1 MRASKP
7 TKNLK
12 QTLSHQL
19 ISIGFI
25 ICMIIFMSLGILL
38 PRTLMP
44 VYENNIYQY
53 LKQPLELIDYEI
65 DSSQVNST
73 VAYLYVTGDNE
84 IIASDN
90 LSKVISANPEQVLRF
105 IDKGY
110 GKFKFLGATYYYNT
124 SYNQYVTKIS
134 ITDDSYI
141 LQMKKDILYTIFPI
155 ILITVLL
162 IAALL
167 IFWSRRLVL
176 KIEHLKEKVD
186 NLSNDN
192 YKDGYRYGDDD
203 ELMALSNAIDNMHL
217 KLKEEEEY
225 KNQMYQNI
233 SHDFKTPLTVIKSY
247 IEAIKDGI
255 QTVPQG
261 LKVIEEQVNKL
272 ELKVHSLLY
281 LNKLNYF
288 KERKDLNVK
297 DVDVRKVIE
306 NSVEKMKNIR
316 PDVKWTVYTPKTETI
331 MKGTYDMWEAVVD
344 NILSNFVRYAEKEI
358 KVTIKGSKITFY
370 NDGPKLDEKELENI
384 FSPYK
389 KGINGQFGLGLSI
402 VRETL
407 AFCGYEVTVR
417 NEKKGVSFMI
427 Q

>member
-1 MRASKP
+1 MK
-7 TKNLK
+7 KKLK
-12 QTLSHQL
+12 YDLNRQL
-19 ISIGFI
+19 ISIGI
-25 ICMIIFMSLGILL
+25 LMCGIIFIALGILL
-38 PRTLMP
+38 PKVLTP
-44 VYENNIYQY
+44 IYENNIYQY

-65 DSSQVNST
+65 GDDEIGSD
-73 VAYLYVTGDNE
+73 VAYLYITSQKEVISSENF
-84 IIASDN
+84 
-90 LSKVISANPEQVLRF
+90 SKVINVEPTEILSK
-105 IDKGY
+105 IDNDF
-110 GKFKFLGATYYYNT
+110 GKFQYKGKTYYYNT
-124 SYNQYVTKIS
+124 SYNKFVTKIS
-134 ITDDSYI
+134 LTDDSYI
-141 LQMKKDILYTIFPI
+141 TDMRKDILYTIFPI
-155 ILITVLL
+155 LLITLL
-162 IAALL
+162 IISGLL
-167 IFWSRRLVL
+167 LLWSRKLVK
-176 KIEHLKEKVD
+176 KIEHLKQKVD
-186 NLSNDN
+186 NLSNDD
-192 YKDGYRYGDDD
+192 YDDTYTYDEDD
-203 ELMALSNAIDNMHL
+203 ELKALSVAIDTMRENL
-217 KLKEEEEY
+217 KKQENY

-247 IEAIKDGI
+247 IEAIQDGV

-288 KERKDLNVK
+288 KERKDLTVEKVNVQQ
-297 DVDVRKVIE
+297 VIY

-316 PDVKWTVYTPKTETI
+316 PDVKWTVYTKNSETI

-358 KVTIKGSKITFY
+358 KVTVKGNKLTFY
-370 NDGPKLDEKELENI
+370 NDGPKLNEKDLENI

-407 AFCGYEVTVR
+407 AFCGYEVTVK

>member
-1 MRASKP
+1 MK
-7 TKNLK
+7 KKLK
-12 QTLSHQL
+12 YDLNRQL
-19 ISIGFI
+19 ISIGI
-25 ICMIIFMSLGILL
+25 LMCGIIFIALGILL
-38 PRTLMP
+38 PKVLTP
-44 VYENNIYQY
+44 IYENNIYQY

-65 DSSQVNST
+65 GDDEIGSD
-73 VAYLYVTGDNE
+73 VAYLYITSQKEVISSENF
-84 IIASDN
+84 
-90 LSKVISANPEQVLRF
+90 SKVINVEPTEILSKIANDF
-105 IDKGY
+105 
-110 GKFKFLGATYYYNT
+110 GKFQYKGKTYYYNT
-124 SYNQYVTKIS
+124 SYNKFVTKIS
-134 ITDDSYI
+134 LTDDSYI
-141 LQMKKDILYTIFPI
+141 TDMRKDILYTIFPI
-155 ILITVLL
+155 LLITLL
-162 IAALL
+162 IISGLL
-167 IFWSRRLVL
+167 LLWSRKLVK
-176 KIEHLKEKVD
+176 KIEHLKQKVD
-186 NLSNDN
+186 NLSNDD
-192 YKDGYRYGDDD
+192 YDDTYTYDEDD
-203 ELMALSNAIDNMHL
+203 ELKALSVAIDTMRENL
-217 KLKEEEEY
+217 KKQENY

-247 IEAIKDGI
+247 IEAIQDGV

-288 KERKDLNVK
+288 KERKDLTVEKVNVQQ
-297 DVDVRKVIE
+297 VIY

-316 PDVKWTVYTPKTETI
+316 PDIKWTVYTKNSETI

-358 KVTIKGSKITFY
+358 KVTVKGNKLTFY
-370 NDGPKLDEKELENI
+370 NDGPKLNEKDLENI

-407 AFCGYEVTVR
+407 AFCGYEVTVK

>member
-1 MRASKP
+1 MKKR
-7 TKNLK
+7 LK
-12 QTLSHQL
+12 YDLNRQL
-19 ISIGFI
+19 ISIGI
-25 ICMIIFMSLGILL
+25 LICGIIFIALGILL
-38 PRTLMP
+38 PKVLTP
-44 VYENNIYQY
+44 IYENNIYQY

-65 DSSQVNST
+65 GDDEIGSD
-73 VAYLYVTGDNE
+73 VAYLYITSQKEVISSENF
-84 IIASDN
+84 
-90 LSKVISANPEQVLRF
+90 SKVINVEPTEILSK
-105 IDKGY
+105 IDNDF
-110 GKFKFLGATYYYNT
+110 GKFQYKGKTYYYNT
-124 SYNQYVTKIS
+124 SYNKFVTKIS
-134 ITDDSYI
+134 LTDDSYI
-141 LQMKKDILYTIFPI
+141 TDMRKDILYTIFPI
-155 ILITVLL
+155 LLITLL
-162 IAALL
+162 IISGLL
-167 IFWSRRLVL
+167 LLWSRKLVK
-176 KIEHLKEKVD
+176 KIEHLKQKVD
-186 NLSNDN
+186 NLSNDD
-192 YKDGYRYGDDD
+192 YDDTYTYDEDD
-203 ELMALSNAIDNMHL
+203 ELKALSVAIDTMRENL
-217 KLKEEEEY
+217 KKQENY

-247 IEAIKDGI
+247 IEAIQDGV

-288 KERKDLNVK
+288 KERKDLTVEKVNVQQ
-297 DVDVRKVIE
+297 VIY

-316 PDVKWTVYTPKTETI
+316 PDIKWTVYTKNSETI

-358 KVTIKGSKITFY
+358 KVTVKGNKLTFY
-370 NDGPKLDEKELENI
+370 NDGPKLNEKDLENI

-407 AFCGYEVTVR
+407 AFCGYEVTVK

>member
-1 MRASKP
+1 MK
-7 TKNLK
+7 KKLK
-12 QTLSHQL
+12 YDLNRQL
-19 ISIGFI
+19 ISIGI
-25 ICMIIFMSLGILL
+25 LVCGIIFIALGILL
-38 PRTLMP
+38 PKVLTP
-44 VYENNIYQY
+44 IYENNIYQY

-65 DSSQVNST
+65 GDDEIGSD
-73 VAYLYVTGDNE
+73 VAYLYITSKKEVISSENF
-84 IIASDN
+84 
-90 LSKVISANPEQVLRF
+90 SKVINVEPTEILSK
-105 IDKGY
+105 IDNDF
-110 GKFKFLGATYYYNT
+110 GKFQYKGKTYYYNT
-124 SYNQYVTKIS
+124 SYNKFVTKIS
-134 ITDDSYI
+134 LTDDSYI
-141 LQMKKDILYTIFPI
+141 TDMRKDILYTIFPI
-155 ILITVLL
+155 LLITLL
-162 IAALL
+162 IISGLL
-167 IFWSRRLVL
+167 LLWSRKLVK
-176 KIEHLKEKVD
+176 KIEHLKQKVD
-186 NLSNDN
+186 NLSNDD
-192 YKDGYRYGDDD
+192 YDDTYTYDEDD
-203 ELMALSNAIDNMHL
+203 ELKALSVAIDTMRENL
-217 KLKEEEEY
+217 KKQENY

-247 IEAIKDGI
+247 IEAIQDGV

-288 KERKDLNVK
+288 KERKDLTVEKVNVQQ
-297 DVDVRKVIE
+297 VIY

-316 PDVKWTVYTPKTETI
+316 PDVKWTVYTKNSETI

-358 KVTIKGSKITFY
+358 KVTVKGNKLTFY
-370 NDGPKLDEKELENI
+370 NDGPKLNEKDLENI

-407 AFCGYEVTVR
+407 AFCGYEVTVK

>member
-1 MRASKP
+1 MK
-7 TKNLK
+7 KK
-12 QTLSHQL
+12 LSYDLNRQL
-19 ISIGFI
+19 ISIGI
-25 ICMIIFMSLGILL
+25 LICGIIFIALGILL
-38 PRTLMP
+38 PRVLMP
-44 VYENNIYQY
+44 IYENNIYQY

-65 DSSQVNST
+65 GDNEIGSD
-73 VAYLYVTGDNE
+73 VAYLYITDQKEVVY
-84 IIASDN
+84 SDN
-90 LSKVISANPEQVLRF
+90 FSKVINTEPEDILDEIVQ
-105 IDKGY
+105 DY
-110 GKFKFLGATYYYNT
+110 GKFQYRGKTYYYNT
-124 SYNQYVTKIS
+124 SYNKFVTKIS
-134 ITDDSYI
+134 LTDDTYI
-141 LQMKKDILYTIFPI
+141 TEMRKDILYTIFPI
-155 ILITVLL
+155 LLITLL
-162 IAALL
+162 IISGLL
-167 IFWSRRLVL
+167 LLWSRKLVK
-176 KIEHLKEKVD
+176 KIEHLKQKVD
-186 NLSNDN
+186 NLSNDD
-192 YKDGYRYGDDD
+192 YDDTYTYDEDD
-203 ELMALSNAIDNMHL
+203 ELKALSVAIDKMRDSL
-217 KLKEEEEY
+217 KKQENY

-261 LKVIEEQVNKL
+261 LKVIEEQVTKL

-358 KVTIKGSKITFY
+358 KVAIKGSKITFY

>member
-1 MRASKP
+1 MK
-7 TKNLK
+7 KKLK
-12 QTLSHQL
+12 YDLNRQL
-19 ISIGFI
+19 ISIGI
-25 ICMIIFMSLGILL
+25 LICGIIFIALGILL
-38 PRTLMP
+38 PKVLTP
-44 VYENNIYQY
+44 IYENNIYQY

-65 DSSQVNST
+65 GDDEIGSD
-73 VAYLYVTGDNE
+73 VAYLYITSQKEVVSSENF
-84 IIASDN
+84 
-90 LSKVISANPEQVLRF
+90 SKVINVEPTEILSE
-105 IDKGY
+105 IDHDF
-110 GKFKFLGATYYYNT
+110 GKFQYKGKTYYYNT
-124 SYNQYVTKIS
+124 SYNKFVTKIS
-134 ITDDSYI
+134 LTDDSYI
-141 LQMKKDILYTIFPI
+141 TDMRKDILYTIFPI
-155 ILITVLL
+155 LLITLL
-162 IAALL
+162 IISGLL
-167 IFWSRRLVL
+167 LLWSRKLVK
-176 KIEHLKEKVD
+176 KIEHLKQKVD
-186 NLSNDN
+186 NLSNDD
-192 YKDGYRYGDDD
+192 YDDTYTYDEDD
-203 ELMALSNAIDNMHL
+203 ELKALSVAIDKMRENL
-217 KLKEEEEY
+217 KKQENY

-247 IEAIKDGI
+247 IEAIQDGI

-288 KERKDLNVK
+288 KERKDVTVEKVNVQQM
-297 DVDVRKVIE
+297 IN

-316 PDVKWTVYTPKTETI
+316 PDVKWTVYTKSSESI

-358 KVTIKGSKITFY
+358 KVTMKGSKIIFY
-370 NDGPKLDEKELENI
+370 NDGPKLDEKDLENI

-407 AFCGYEVTVR
+407 AFCGYEVTVK

>member
-1 MRASKP
+1 MK
-7 TKNLK
+7 KKLK
-12 QTLSHQL
+12 YDLNRQL
-19 ISIGFI
+19 ISIGI
-25 ICMIIFMSLGILL
+25 LMCGIIFIALGILL
-38 PRTLMP
+38 PKVLTP
-44 VYENNIYQY
+44 IYENNIYQY

-65 DSSQVNST
+65 GDDEIGSD
-73 VAYLYVTGDNE
+73 VAYLYITSQKEVISSENF
-84 IIASDN
+84 
-90 LSKVISANPEQVLRF
+90 SKVINVEPTEILSK
-105 IDKGY
+105 IDNDF
-110 GKFKFLGATYYYNT
+110 GKFQYKGKTYYYNT
-124 SYNQYVTKIS
+124 SYNKFVTKIS
-134 ITDDSYI
+134 LTDDSYI
-141 LQMKKDILYTIFPI
+141 TDMRKDILYTIFPI
-155 ILITVLL
+155 LLITLL
-162 IAALL
+162 IISGLL
-167 IFWSRRLVL
+167 LLWSRKLVK
-176 KIEHLKEKVD
+176 KIEHLKQKVD
-186 NLSNDN
+186 NLSNDD
-192 YKDGYRYGDDD
+192 YDDTYTYDEDD
-203 ELMALSNAIDNMHL
+203 ELKALSVAIDTMRENL
-217 KLKEEEEY
+217 KKQENY

-247 IEAIKDGI
+247 IEAIQDGV

-288 KERKDLNVK
+288 KERKDLTVEKVNVQQ
-297 DVDVRKVIE
+297 VIY

-316 PDVKWTVYTPKTETI
+316 PDIKWTVYTKNSETI

-358 KVTIKGSKITFY
+358 KVTVKGNRLTFY
-370 NDGPKLDEKELENI
+370 NDGPKLNEKDLENI

-407 AFCGYEVTVR
+407 AFCGYEVTVK

>member
-1 MRASKP
+1 MK
-7 TKNLK
+7 KKLK
-12 QTLSHQL
+12 YDLNRQL
-19 ISIGFI
+19 ISIGI
-25 ICMIIFMSLGILL
+25 LMCGIIFIAIGILL
-38 PRTLMP
+38 PKVLTP
-44 VYENNIYQY
+44 IYENNIYQY

-65 DSSQVNST
+65 GDDEIGSD
-73 VAYLYVTGDNE
+73 VAYLYITSQKEVISSENF
-84 IIASDN
+84 
-90 LSKVISANPEQVLRF
+90 SKVINVEPTEILSK
-105 IDKGY
+105 IDNDF
-110 GKFKFLGATYYYNT
+110 GKFQYKGKTYYYNT
-124 SYNQYVTKIS
+124 SYNKFVTKIS
-134 ITDDSYI
+134 LTDDSYI
-141 LQMKKDILYTIFPI
+141 TDMRKDILYTIFPI
-155 ILITVLL
+155 LLITLL
-162 IAALL
+162 IISGLL
-167 IFWSRRLVL
+167 LLWSRKLVK
-176 KIEHLKEKVD
+176 KIEHLKQKVD
-186 NLSNDN
+186 NLSNDD
-192 YKDGYRYGDDD
+192 YDDTYTYDEDD
-203 ELMALSNAIDNMHL
+203 ELKALSVAIDTMRENL
-217 KLKEEEEY
+217 KKQENY

-247 IEAIKDGI
+247 IEAIQDGV

-288 KERKDLNVK
+288 KERKDLTVEKVNVQQ
-297 DVDVRKVIE
+297 VIY

-316 PDVKWTVYTPKTETI
+316 PDIKWTVYTKNSETI

-358 KVTIKGSKITFY
+358 KVTVKGNKLTFY
-370 NDGPKLDEKELENI
+370 NDGPKLNEKDLENI

-407 AFCGYEVTVR
+407 AFCGYEVTVK

>member
-1 MRASKP
+1 MKK
-7 TKNLK
+7 TLK
-12 QTLSHQL
+12 YDLNRQL
-19 ISIGFI
+19 ISIGI
-25 ICMIIFMSLGILL
+25 LICGIIFIALGILL
-38 PRTLMP
+38 PKVLTP
-44 VYENNIYQY
+44 IYENNIYQY

-65 DSSQVNST
+65 GDDEIGSD
-73 VAYLYVTGDNE
+73 VAYLYITSQKEVISSENF
-84 IIASDN
+84 
-90 LSKVISANPEQVLRF
+90 SKVINIEPTEVLSE
-105 IDKGY
+105 IDNDF
-110 GKFKFLGATYYYNT
+110 GKFQYKGKTYYYNT
-124 SYNQYVTKIS
+124 SYNKFVTKIS
-134 ITDDSYI
+134 LTDDSYI
-141 LQMKKDILYTIFPI
+141 TDMRKDILYTIFPI
-155 ILITVLL
+155 LLITLL
-162 IAALL
+162 IISGLL
-167 IFWSRRLVL
+167 LLWSRKLVK
-176 KIEHLKEKVD
+176 KIEHLKQKVD
-186 NLSNDN
+186 NLSNDD
-192 YKDGYRYGDDD
+192 YDDTYTYDEDD
-203 ELMALSNAIDNMHL
+203 ELKALSVAIDTMRENL
-217 KLKEEEEY
+217 KKQENY

-247 IEAIKDGI
+247 IEAIQDGV

-261 LKVIEEQVNKL
+261 VKVIEEQINKL

-288 KERKDLNVK
+288 KERKDLTVEKVNVQQ
-297 DVDVRKVIE
+297 VIY

-316 PDVKWTVYTPKTETI
+316 PDVKWTVYTKNSETI

-358 KVTIKGSKITFY
+358 KVTIKGSKLTFY
-370 NDGPKLDEKELENI
+370 NDGPKLNEKDLENI

-407 AFCGYEVTVR
+407 AFCGYEVTVK

>member
-1 MRASKP
+1 MKK
-7 TKNLK
+7 TLK
-12 QTLSHQL
+12 YDLNRQL
-19 ISIGFI
+19 ISIGI
-25 ICMIIFMSLGILL
+25 LICGIIFIALGILL
-38 PRTLMP
+38 PKVLTP
-44 VYENNIYQY
+44 IYENNIYQY

-65 DSSQVNST
+65 GDDEIGSD
-73 VAYLYVTGDNE
+73 VAYLYITSQKEVISSENF
-84 IIASDN
+84 
-90 LSKVISANPEQVLRF
+90 SKVINIEPTEVLSE
-105 IDKGY
+105 IDNDF
-110 GKFKFLGATYYYNT
+110 GKFQYKGKTYYYNT
-124 SYNQYVTKIS
+124 SYNKFVTKIS
-134 ITDDSYI
+134 LTDDSYI
-141 LQMKKDILYTIFPI
+141 TDMRKDILYTIFPI
-155 ILITVLL
+155 LLITLL
-162 IAALL
+162 IISGLL
-167 IFWSRRLVL
+167 LLWSRKLVK
-176 KIEHLKEKVD
+176 KIEHLKQKVD
-186 NLSNDN
+186 NLSNDD
-192 YKDGYRYGDDD
+192 YDDTYTYDEDD
-203 ELMALSNAIDNMHL
+203 ELKALSVAIDTMRENL
-217 KLKEEEEY
+217 KKQENY

-247 IEAIKDGI
+247 IEAIQDGV

-261 LKVIEEQVNKL
+261 LKVIEEQINKL

-288 KERKDLNVK
+288 KERKDLTVEKVNVQQ
-297 DVDVRKVIE
+297 VIY

-316 PDVKWTVYTPKTETI
+316 PDVKWTVYTKNSETI

-358 KVTIKGSKITFY
+358 KVTVKGNKLTFY
-370 NDGPKLDEKELENI
+370 NDGPKLNEKDLENI

-407 AFCGYEVTVR
+407 AFCGYEVTVK

>member
-1 MRASKP
+1 MKKR
-7 TKNLK
+7 LK
-12 QTLSHQL
+12 YDLNRQL
-19 ISIGFI
+19 ISIGI
-25 ICMIIFMSLGILL
+25 LICGIIFIALGILL
-38 PRTLMP
+38 PKVLTP
-44 VYENNIYQY
+44 IYENNIYQY

-65 DSSQVNST
+65 GDDEIGSD
-73 VAYLYVTGDNE
+73 VAYLYITSQKEVISSENF
-84 IIASDN
+84 
-90 LSKVISANPEQVLRF
+90 SKVINIEPTEVLSE
-105 IDKGY
+105 IDNDF
-110 GKFKFLGATYYYNT
+110 GKFQYKGKTYYYNT
-124 SYNQYVTKIS
+124 SYNKFVTKIS
-134 ITDDSYI
+134 LTDDSYI
-141 LQMKKDILYTIFPI
+141 TDMRKDILYTIFPI
-155 ILITVLL
+155 LLITLL
-162 IAALL
+162 IISGLL
-167 IFWSRRLVL
+167 LLWSRKLVK
-176 KIEHLKEKVD
+176 KIEHLKQKVD
-186 NLSNDN
+186 NLSNDD
-192 YKDGYRYGDDD
+192 YDDTYTYDEDD
-203 ELMALSNAIDNMHL
+203 ELKALSVAIDTMRENL
-217 KLKEEEEY
+217 KKQENY

-247 IEAIKDGI
+247 IEAIQDGV

-261 LKVIEEQVNKL
+261 LKVIEEQINKL

-288 KERKDLNVK
+288 KERKDLTVEKVNVQQ
-297 DVDVRKVIE
+297 VIY

-316 PDVKWTVYTPKTETI
+316 PDVKWTVYTKNSETI

-358 KVTIKGSKITFY
+358 KVTIKGSKLTFY
-370 NDGPKLDEKELENI
+370 NDGPKLNEKDLENI

-407 AFCGYEVTVR
+407 AFCGYEVTVK

>member
-1 MRASKP
+1 MK
-7 TKNLK
+7 KKLK
-12 QTLSHQL
+12 YDLNRQL
-19 ISIGFI
+19 ISIGI
-25 ICMIIFMSLGILL
+25 LICGIIFIALGILL
-38 PRTLMP
+38 PKVLTP
-44 VYENNIYQY
+44 IYENNIYQY

-65 DSSQVNST
+65 GDDEIGSD
-73 VAYLYVTGDNE
+73 VAYLYITSQKEVVSSENF
-84 IIASDN
+84 
-90 LSKVISANPEQVLRF
+90 SKVINIEPTEVLSE
-105 IDKGY
+105 IDNDF
-110 GKFKFLGATYYYNT
+110 GKFQYKGKTYYYNT
-124 SYNQYVTKIS
+124 SYNKFVTKIS
-134 ITDDSYI
+134 LTDDSYI
-141 LQMKKDILYTIFPI
+141 TDMRKDILYTIFPI
-155 ILITVLL
+155 LLITLL
-162 IAALL
+162 IISGLL
-167 IFWSRRLVL
+167 LLWSRKLVK
-176 KIEHLKEKVD
+176 KIEHLKQKVD
-186 NLSNDN
+186 NLSNDD
-192 YKDGYRYGDDD
+192 YDDTYTYDEDD
-203 ELMALSNAIDNMHL
+203 ELKALSVAIDTMRENL
-217 KLKEEEEY
+217 KKQENY

-247 IEAIKDGI
+247 IEAIQDGV

-288 KERKDLNVK
+288 KERKDLTVEKVNVQQ
-297 DVDVRKVIE
+297 VIY

-316 PDVKWTVYTPKTETI
+316 PDVKWTVYTKNSETI

-358 KVTIKGSKITFY
+358 KVTIKGSKLTFY
-370 NDGPKLDEKELENI
+370 NDGPKLNEKDLENI

-407 AFCGYEVTVR
+407 AFCGYEVTVK

>member
-1 MRASKP
+1 MK
-7 TKNLK
+7 KKLK
-12 QTLSHQL
+12 YDLNRQL
-19 ISIGFI
+19 ISIGI
-25 ICMIIFMSLGILL
+25 LMCGIIFIALGILL
-38 PRTLMP
+38 PKVLTP
-44 VYENNIYQY
+44 IYENNIYQY

-65 DSSQVNST
+65 GDDEIGSD
-73 VAYLYVTGDNE
+73 VAYLYITSQKEVISSENF
-84 IIASDN
+84 
-90 LSKVISANPEQVLRF
+90 SKVINVEPTEILSK
-105 IDKGY
+105 IDNEF
-110 GKFKFLGATYYYNT
+110 GKFQYKGKTYYYNT
-124 SYNQYVTKIS
+124 SYNKFVTKIS
-134 ITDDSYI
+134 LTDDSYI
-141 LQMKKDILYTIFPI
+141 TDMRKDILYTIFPI
-155 ILITVLL
+155 LLITLL
-162 IAALL
+162 IISGLL
-167 IFWSRRLVL
+167 LLWSRKLVK
-176 KIEHLKEKVD
+176 KIEHLKQKVD
-186 NLSNDN
+186 NLSNDD
-192 YKDGYRYGDDD
+192 YDDTYTYDEDD
-203 ELMALSNAIDNMHL
+203 ELKALSVAIDTMRENL
-217 KLKEEEEY
+217 KKQENY

-247 IEAIKDGI
+247 IEAIQDGV

-288 KERKDLNVK
+288 KERKDLTVEKVNVQQ
-297 DVDVRKVIE
+297 VIY

-316 PDVKWTVYTPKTETI
+316 PDIKWTVYTKNSETI

-358 KVTIKGSKITFY
+358 KVTVKGNKLTFY
-370 NDGPKLDEKELENI
+370 NDGPKLNEKDLENI

-407 AFCGYEVTVR
+407 AFCGYEVTVK

>member
-1 MRASKP
+1 MK
-7 TKNLK
+7 KKLK
-12 QTLSHQL
+12 YDLNRQL
-19 ISIGFI
+19 ISIGI
-25 ICMIIFMSLGILL
+25 LICGIIFIALGILL
-38 PRTLMP
+38 PKVLTP
-44 VYENNIYQY
+44 IYENNIYQY

-65 DSSQVNST
+65 GDDEIGSD
-73 VAYLYVTGDNE
+73 VAYLYITSQKEVVSSENF
-84 IIASDN
+84 
-90 LSKVISANPEQVLRF
+90 SKVINVEPTEILSE
-105 IDKGY
+105 IDHDF
-110 GKFKFLGATYYYNT
+110 GKFQYKGKTYYYNT
-124 SYNQYVTKIS
+124 SYNKFVTKIS
-134 ITDDSYI
+134 LTDDSYI
-141 LQMKKDILYTIFPI
+141 TDMRKDILYTIFPI
-155 ILITVLL
+155 LLITLL
-162 IAALL
+162 IISGLL
-167 IFWSRRLVL
+167 LLWSRKLVK
-176 KIEHLKEKVD
+176 KIEHLKQKVD
-186 NLSNDN
+186 NLSNDD
-192 YKDGYRYGDDD
+192 YDDTYTYDEDD
-203 ELMALSNAIDNMHL
+203 ELKALSVAIDKMRENL
-217 KLKEEEEY
+217 KKQENY

-247 IEAIKDGI
+247 IEAIQDGI

-288 KERKDLNVK
+288 KERKDVTVEKVNVQQM
-297 DVDVRKVIE
+297 IN

-316 PDVKWTVYTPKTETI
+316 PDVKWTVYTKSSESI

-358 KVTIKGSKITFY
+358 KVTMKGSKITFY
-370 NDGPKLDEKELENI
+370 NDGPKLDEKDLENI

-389 KGINGQFGLGLSI
+389 KGINGRFGLGLSI

-407 AFCGYEVTVR
+407 AFCGYEVTVK

>member
-1 MRASKP
+1 MKK
-7 TKNLK
+7 TLK
-12 QTLSHQL
+12 YDLNRQL
-19 ISIGFI
+19 ISIGI
-25 ICMIIFMSLGILL
+25 LICGIIFIALGILL
-38 PRTLMP
+38 PKVLTP
-44 VYENNIYQY
+44 IYENNIYQY

-65 DSSQVNST
+65 GDDEIGSD
-73 VAYLYVTGDNE
+73 VAYLYITSQKEVVSSENF
-84 IIASDN
+84 
-90 LSKVISANPEQVLRF
+90 SKVINIEPTEVLSE
-105 IDKGY
+105 IDNDF
-110 GKFKFLGATYYYNT
+110 GKFQYKGKTYYYNT
-124 SYNQYVTKIS
+124 SYNKFVTKIS
-134 ITDDSYI
+134 LTDDSYI
-141 LQMKKDILYTIFPI
+141 TDMRKDILYTIFPI
-155 ILITVLL
+155 LLITLL
-162 IAALL
+162 IISGLL
-167 IFWSRRLVL
+167 LLWSRKLVK
-176 KIEHLKEKVD
+176 KIEHLKQKVD
-186 NLSNDN
+186 NLSNDD
-192 YKDGYRYGDDD
+192 YDDTYTYDEDD
-203 ELMALSNAIDNMHL
+203 ELKALSVAIDTMRENL
-217 KLKEEEEY
+217 KKQENY

-247 IEAIKDGI
+247 IEAIQDGV

-261 LKVIEEQVNKL
+261 VKVIEEQINKL

-288 KERKDLNVK
+288 KERKDLTVEKVNVQQ
-297 DVDVRKVIE
+297 VIY

-316 PDVKWTVYTPKTETI
+316 PDVKWTVYTKNSETI

-358 KVTIKGSKITFY
+358 KVTIKGSKLTFY
-370 NDGPKLDEKELENI
+370 NDGPKLNEKDLENI

-407 AFCGYEVTVR
+407 AFCGYEVTVK

>member
-1 MRASKP
+1 MK
-7 TKNLK
+7 KKLK
-12 QTLSHQL
+12 YDLNRQL
-19 ISIGFI
+19 ISIGI
-25 ICMIIFMSLGILL
+25 LMCGIIFIALGILL
-38 PRTLMP
+38 PKVLTP
-44 VYENNIYQY
+44 IYENNIYQY

-65 DSSQVNST
+65 GDDEIGSD
-73 VAYLYVTGDNE
+73 VAYLYITSQKEVISSENF
-84 IIASDN
+84 
-90 LSKVISANPEQVLRF
+90 SKVINVEPTEILSK
-105 IDKGY
+105 IDNDF
-110 GKFKFLGATYYYNT
+110 GKFQYKGKTYYYNT
-124 SYNQYVTKIS
+124 SYNKFVTKIS
-134 ITDDSYI
+134 LTDDSYI
-141 LQMKKDILYTIFPI
+141 TDMRKDILYTIFPI
-155 ILITVLL
+155 LLITLL
-162 IAALL
+162 IISGLL
-167 IFWSRRLVL
+167 LLWSRKLVK
-176 KIEHLKEKVD
+176 KIEHLKQKVD
-186 NLSNDN
+186 NLSNDD
-192 YKDGYRYGDDD
+192 YDDTYTYDEDD
-203 ELMALSNAIDNMHL
+203 ELKALSVAIDTMRENL
-217 KLKEEEEY
+217 KKQENY

-247 IEAIKDGI
+247 IEAIQDGV

-288 KERKDLNVK
+288 KERKYLTVEKVNVQQ
-297 DVDVRKVIE
+297 VIY

-316 PDVKWTVYTPKTETI
+316 PDIKWTVYTKNSETI

-358 KVTIKGSKITFY
+358 KVTVKGNKLTFY
-370 NDGPKLDEKELENI
+370 NDGPKLNEKDLENI

-407 AFCGYEVTVR
+407 AFCGYEVTVK

>member
-1 MRASKP
+1 MKK
-7 TKNLK
+7 TLK
-12 QTLSHQL
+12 YDLNRQL
-19 ISIGFI
+19 ISIGI
-25 ICMIIFMSLGILL
+25 LICGIIFIALGILL
-38 PRTLMP
+38 PKVLTP
-44 VYENNIYQY
+44 IYENNIYQY

-65 DSSQVNST
+65 GDDEIGSD
-73 VAYLYVTGDNE
+73 VAYLYITSQKEVISSENF
-84 IIASDN
+84 
-90 LSKVISANPEQVLRF
+90 SKVINIEPTEVLSE
-105 IDKGY
+105 IDNDF
-110 GKFKFLGATYYYNT
+110 GKFQYKGKTYYYNT
-124 SYNQYVTKIS
+124 SYNKFVTKIS
-134 ITDDSYI
+134 LTDDSYI
-141 LQMKKDILYTIFPI
+141 TDMRKDILYTIFPI
-155 ILITVLL
+155 LLITLL
-162 IAALL
+162 IISGLL
-167 IFWSRRLVL
+167 LLWSRKLVK
-176 KIEHLKEKVD
+176 KIEHLKQKVD
-186 NLSNDN
+186 NLSNDD
-192 YKDGYRYGDDD
+192 YDDTYTYDEDD
-203 ELMALSNAIDNMHL
+203 ELKALSVAIDTMRENL
-217 KLKEEEEY
+217 KKQENY

-247 IEAIKDGI
+247 IEAIQDGV

-261 LKVIEEQVNKL
+261 LKVIEEQINKL

-288 KERKDLNVK
+288 KERKDLTVERVNVQQ
-297 DVDVRKVIE
+297 VIY

-316 PDVKWTVYTPKTETI
+316 PDVKWTVYTKNSETI

-358 KVTIKGSKITFY
+358 KVTIKGSKLTFY
-370 NDGPKLDEKELENI
+370 NDGPKLNEKDLENI

-407 AFCGYEVTVR
+407 AFCGYEVTVK

>member
-1 MRASKP
+1 MK
-7 TKNLK
+7 KKLK
-12 QTLSHQL
+12 YDLNRQL
-19 ISIGFI
+19 ISIGI
-25 ICMIIFMSLGILL
+25 LMCGIIFIALGILL
-38 PRTLMP
+38 PKVLTP
-44 VYENNIYQY
+44 IYENNIYQY

-65 DSSQVNST
+65 GDDEIGSD
-73 VAYLYVTGDNE
+73 VAYLYITSQKEAISSENF
-84 IIASDN
+84 
-90 LSKVISANPEQVLRF
+90 SKVINVEPTEILSK
-105 IDKGY
+105 IDNDF
-110 GKFKFLGATYYYNT
+110 GKFQYKGKTYYYNT
-124 SYNQYVTKIS
+124 SYNKFVTKIS
-134 ITDDSYI
+134 LTDDSYI
-141 LQMKKDILYTIFPI
+141 TDMRKDILYTIFPI
-155 ILITVLL
+155 LLITLL
-162 IAALL
+162 IISGLL
-167 IFWSRRLVL
+167 LLWSRKLVK
-176 KIEHLKEKVD
+176 KIEHLKQKVD
-186 NLSNDN
+186 NLSNDD
-192 YKDGYRYGDDD
+192 YDDTYTYDEDD
-203 ELMALSNAIDNMHL
+203 ELKALSVAIDTMRENL
-217 KLKEEEEY
+217 KKQENY

-247 IEAIKDGI
+247 IEAIQDGV

-288 KERKDLNVK
+288 KERKDLTVEKVNVQQ
-297 DVDVRKVIE
+297 VIY

-316 PDVKWTVYTPKTETI
+316 PDIKWTVYTKNSETI

-358 KVTIKGSKITFY
+358 KVTVKGNKLTFY
-370 NDGPKLDEKELENI
+370 NDGPKLNEKDLENI

-407 AFCGYEVTVR
+407 AFCGYEVTVK

>member
-1 MRASKP
+1 MKK
-7 TKNLK
+7 TLK
-12 QTLSHQL
+12 YDLNRQL
-19 ISIGFI
+19 ISIGI
-25 ICMIIFMSLGILL
+25 LICGIIFIALGILL
-38 PRTLMP
+38 PKVLTP
-44 VYENNIYQY
+44 IYENNIYQY

-65 DSSQVNST
+65 GDDEIGSD
-73 VAYLYVTGDNE
+73 VAYLYITSQKEVISSENF
-84 IIASDN
+84 
-90 LSKVISANPEQVLRF
+90 SKVINVEPTEILSE
-105 IDKGY
+105 IDNDF
-110 GKFKFLGATYYYNT
+110 GKFQYKGKTYYYNT
-124 SYNQYVTKIS
+124 SYNKFVTKIS
-134 ITDDSYI
+134 LTDDSYI
-141 LQMKKDILYTIFPI
+141 TDMRKDILYTIFPI
-155 ILITVLL
+155 LLITLL
-162 IAALL
+162 IISGLL
-167 IFWSRRLVL
+167 LLWSRKLVK
-176 KIEHLKEKVD
+176 KIEHLKQKVD
-186 NLSNDN
+186 NLSNDD
-192 YKDGYRYGDDD
+192 YDDTYTYDEDD
-203 ELMALSNAIDNMHL
+203 ELKALSVAIDTMRENL
-217 KLKEEEEY
+217 KKQENY

-247 IEAIKDGI
+247 IEAIQDGV

-288 KERKDLNVK
+288 KERKDLTVEKVNVQQ
-297 DVDVRKVIE
+297 VIY

-316 PDVKWTVYTPKTETI
+316 PDIKWTVYTKNSETI

-358 KVTIKGSKITFY
+358 KVTVKGNKLTFY
-370 NDGPKLDEKELENI
+370 NDGPKLNEKDLENI

-407 AFCGYEVTVR
+407 AFCGYEVTVK

>member
-1 MRASKP
+1 MK
-7 TKNLK
+7 KKLK
-12 QTLSHQL
+12 YDLNRQL
-19 ISIGFI
+19 ISIGI
-25 ICMIIFMSLGILL
+25 LICGIIFIALGILL
-38 PRTLMP
+38 PKVLTP
-44 VYENNIYQY
+44 IYENNIYQY

-65 DSSQVNST
+65 GDDEIGSD
-73 VAYLYVTGDNE
+73 VAYLYITSQKEVVSSENF
-84 IIASDN
+84 
-90 LSKVISANPEQVLRF
+90 SKVINVEPTEILSE
-105 IDKGY
+105 IDHDF
-110 GKFKFLGATYYYNT
+110 GKFQYKGKTYYYNT
-124 SYNQYVTKIS
+124 SYNKFVTKIS
-134 ITDDSYI
+134 LTDDSYI
-141 LQMKKDILYTIFPI
+141 TDMRKDILYTIFPI
-155 ILITVLL
+155 LLITLL
-162 IAALL
+162 IISGLL
-167 IFWSRRLVL
+167 LLWSRKLVK
-176 KIEHLKEKVD
+176 KIEHLKQKVD
-186 NLSNDN
+186 NLSNDD
-192 YKDGYRYGDDD
+192 YDDTYTYDEDD
-203 ELMALSNAIDNMHL
+203 ELKALSVAIDKMRENL
-217 KLKEEEEY
+217 KKQENY

-247 IEAIKDGI
+247 IEAIQDGI

-288 KERKDLNVK
+288 KERKDVTVEK
-297 DVDVRKVIE
+297 VDVQQVIN

-316 PDVKWTVYTPKTETI
+316 PDVKWTVYTKSSESI

-358 KVTIKGSKITFY
+358 KVTMKGSKIIFY
-370 NDGPKLDEKELENI
+370 NDGPKLDEKDLENI

-407 AFCGYEVTVR
+407 AFCGYEVTVK

>member
-1 MRASKP
+1 MK
-7 TKNLK
+7 KKLK
-12 QTLSHQL
+12 YDLNRQL
-19 ISIGFI
+19 ISIGI
-25 ICMIIFMSLGILL
+25 LICGIIFIALGILL
-38 PRTLMP
+38 PKVLTP
-44 VYENNIYQY
+44 IYENNIYQY

-65 DSSQVNST
+65 GDDEIGSD
-73 VAYLYVTGDNE
+73 VAYLYITSQKEVVSSENF
-84 IIASDN
+84 
-90 LSKVISANPEQVLRF
+90 SKVINVEPTEILSE
-105 IDKGY
+105 IDHDF
-110 GKFKFLGATYYYNT
+110 GKFQYKGKTYYYNT
-124 SYNQYVTKIS
+124 SYNKFVTKIS
-134 ITDDSYI
+134 LTDDSYI
-141 LQMKKDILYTIFPI
+141 TDMRKDILYTIFPI
-155 ILITVLL
+155 LLITLL
-162 IAALL
+162 IISGLL
-167 IFWSRRLVL
+167 LLWSRKLVK
-176 KIEHLKEKVD
+176 KIEHLKQKVD
-186 NLSNDN
+186 NLSNDD
-192 YKDGYRYGDDD
+192 YDDTYTYDEDD
-203 ELMALSNAIDNMHL
+203 ELKALSVAIDKMRENL
-217 KLKEEEEY
+217 KKQENY

-247 IEAIKDGI
+247 IEAIQDGI

-288 KERKDLNVK
+288 KERKDVTVEKVNVQQM
-297 DVDVRKVIE
+297 IN

-316 PDVKWTVYTPKTETI
+316 PDVKWTVYTKSSESI

-370 NDGPKLDEKELENI
+370 NDGPKLDEKDLENI

-407 AFCGYEVTVR
+407 AFCGYEVTVK

>member
-1 MRASKP
+1 MK
-7 TKNLK
+7 KKLK
-12 QTLSHQL
+12 YDLNRQL
-19 ISIGFI
+19 ISIGI
-25 ICMIIFMSLGILL
+25 LICGIIFIALGILL
-38 PRTLMP
+38 PKVLTP
-44 VYENNIYQY
+44 IYENNIYQY

-65 DSSQVNST
+65 GDDEIGSD
-73 VAYLYVTGDNE
+73 VAYLYITSQKEVVSSENF
-84 IIASDN
+84 
-90 LSKVISANPEQVLRF
+90 SKVINVEPTEILSE
-105 IDKGY
+105 IDHDF
-110 GKFKFLGATYYYNT
+110 GKFQYKGKTYYYNT
-124 SYNQYVTKIS
+124 SYNKFVTKIS
-134 ITDDSYI
+134 LTDDSYI
-141 LQMKKDILYTIFPI
+141 TDMRKDILYTIFPI
-155 ILITVLL
+155 LLITLL
-162 IAALL
+162 IISGLL
-167 IFWSRRLVL
+167 LLWSRKLVK
-176 KIEHLKEKVD
+176 KIEHLKQKVD
-186 NLSNDN
+186 NLSNDD
-192 YKDGYRYGDDD
+192 YDDTYTYDEDD
-203 ELMALSNAIDNMHL
+203 ELKALSVAIDKMRENL
-217 KLKEEEEY
+217 KKQENY

-247 IEAIKDGI
+247 IEAIQDGI

-288 KERKDLNVK
+288 KERKDVTVEKVNVQQM
-297 DVDVRKVIE
+297 IN

-316 PDVKWTVYTPKTETI
+316 PDVKWTVYTKSSESI

-358 KVTIKGSKITFY
+358 KVTIKGSKIIFY
-370 NDGPKLDEKELENI
+370 NDGPKLDEKDLENI

-407 AFCGYEVTVR
+407 AFCGYEVTVK

>member
-1 MRASKP
+1 MK
-7 TKNLK
+7 KKLK
-12 QTLSHQL
+12 YDLNRQL
-19 ISIGFI
+19 ISIGI
-25 ICMIIFMSLGILL
+25 LMCGIIFIALGILL
-38 PRTLMP
+38 PKVLTP
-44 VYENNIYQY
+44 IYENNIYQY

-65 DSSQVNST
+65 GDDEIGSD
-73 VAYLYVTGDNE
+73 VAYLYITSQKEVISSENF
-84 IIASDN
+84 
-90 LSKVISANPEQVLRF
+90 SKVINVEPTEILSK
-105 IDKGY
+105 IDNDF
-110 GKFKFLGATYYYNT
+110 GKFQYKGKTYYYNT
-124 SYNQYVTKIS
+124 SYNKFVTKIS
-134 ITDDSYI
+134 LTDDSYI
-141 LQMKKDILYTIFPI
+141 TDMRKDILYTIFPI
-155 ILITVLL
+155 ILITLL
-162 IAALL
+162 IISGLL
-167 IFWSRRLVL
+167 LLWSRKLVK
-176 KIEHLKEKVD
+176 KIEHLKQKVD
-186 NLSNDN
+186 NLSNDD
-192 YKDGYRYGDDD
+192 YDDTYTYDEDD
-203 ELMALSNAIDNMHL
+203 ELKALSVAIDTMRENL
-217 KLKEEEEY
+217 KKQENY

-247 IEAIKDGI
+247 IEAIQDGV

-288 KERKDLNVK
+288 KERKDLTVEKVNVQQ
-297 DVDVRKVIE
+297 VIY

-316 PDVKWTVYTPKTETI
+316 PDIKWTVYTKNSETI

-358 KVTIKGSKITFY
+358 KVTVKGNKLTFY
-370 NDGPKLDEKELENI
+370 NDGPKLNEKDLENI

-407 AFCGYEVTVR
+407 AFCGYEVTVK